1 MIPTLES
8 RFWSKVKRGDP
19 ADCWMWTGA
28 RAHGYGRIRT
38 IGKRFCRAHRL
49 AYALA
54 HGDPG
59 PLLVCHRCDNPL
71 CVNPAHLFLGT
82 VQDNNLDRDT
92 KHRARGR
99 HGITPLQTVIA
110 VKKALSEGRSVAEA
124 ASEAGVT
131 YTVALQIK
139 IGKRHAAVEAPNA

>member
-1 MIPTLES
+1 MRGLLEQ
-8 RFWSKVKRGDP
+8 RFWAKVRVGA
-19 ADCWMWTGA
+19 ADECWPWTGA

-71 CVNPAHLFLGT
+71 CCNPAHLFLGT
-82 VQDNNLDRDT
+82 VQDNNLDRDA

-99 HGITPLQTVIA
+99 HGITPLSA
-110 VKKALSEGRSVAEA
+110 VVAIKKALKDGRSVSEA
-124 ASEAGVT
+124 AAEAGVS
-131 YTVALQIK
+131 YIVALQIK
-139 IGKRHAAVEAPNA
+139 IGKRHAAVEVQ